1 MQKVIEENELLHFK
15 EKRGEAANRNAVEL
29 KQNIKIPQ
37 EILYLFSEQGNDGKS
52 QQAQIEKVSCIHTFE
67 SCPQSKCAIAY
78 VLRRPLSGNLIYL
91 GIVFSTLD
99 LQHQN
104 LILCNEEIT

>member
-1 MQKVIEENELLHFK
+1 MDLGNIKLQKFLDQSGPIMQKVIEENELLHFK

-52 QQAQIEKVSCIHTFE
+52 QQA
-67 SCPQSKCAIAY
+67 
-78 VLRRPLSGNLIYL
+78 
-91 GIVFSTLD
+91 
-99 LQHQN
+99 
-104 LILCNEEIT
+104 

>member
-1 MQKVIEENELLHFK
+1 MQKVIDENELLHFK

-37 EILYLFSEQGNDGKS
+37 EILYLFSEVGKDGKVS
-52 QQAQIEKVSCIHTFE
+52 LAEIHKVSCIHTFE
-67 SCPQSKCAIAY
+67 SCPQSKCAVAY
-78 VLRRPLSGNLIYL
+78 VLKRPCSGSMIYL

-99 LQHQN
+99 LQH
-104 LILCNEEIT
+104 